1 MMPINVLLSGRLR
14 IDGYGQ
20 GHALREDG
28 TFRLWVRHQST
39 VTEVIQGLG
48 VPAERVVMVMLNGRQ
63 CNASATLKQGDRVVL
78 VPDDVASLW
87 RALGRSNLGLGIGY
101 DS

>member
-1 MMPINVLLSGRLR
+1 MIGILAVGGEPATGK
-14 IDGYGQ
+14 
-20 GHALREDG
+20 
-28 TFRLWVRHQST
+28 ST
-39 VTEVIQGLG
+39 VFKR
-48 VPAERVVMVMLNGRQ
+48 AMVMLNGRQ